1 MVFKMVLS
9 SERPQEIDDFL
20 LLLRS
25 QPVEM
30 FDDPICLA
38 ATAPMILDGLHQVGG
53 PSIVEEEDALPD
65 APERSG
71 SELVGTGATLCDA
84 IG

>member
-1 MVFKMVLS
+1 
-9 SERPQEIDDFL
+9 
-20 LLLRS
+20 
-25 QPVEM
+25 M

-71 SELVGTGATLCDA
+71 SEFIGSSATLCDA